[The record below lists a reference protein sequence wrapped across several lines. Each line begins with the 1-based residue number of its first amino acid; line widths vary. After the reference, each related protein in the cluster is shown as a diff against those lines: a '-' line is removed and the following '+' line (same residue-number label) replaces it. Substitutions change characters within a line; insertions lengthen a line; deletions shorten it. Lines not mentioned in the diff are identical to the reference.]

1 MVLNWSLRCWNLYN
15 DDSASSLFGVGRS
28 NCKLD
33 ISLFILVFFLNINW
47 VFTQNKF
54 RLYKKT
60 LFEAF
65 KGPSFLQILPFSF
78 FLFFLN
84 EFWLFQRAYYFFPL
98 WTPRCLVSLSSYL
111 AEPTSFRGEICM
123 HWIKLSASNGRI
135 TGVSISLKWNFPKV
149 NCWIL
154 RSNCVDRR
162 WFLSTR
168 VLGCYGNVNSAR
180 RSQYSTSDAKGRCLA
195 ELSTPV
201 DNCSHL
207 AIVRYR

>member
-1 MVLNWSLRCWNLYN
+1 MSIGYLHCTNNLR
-15 DDSASSLFGVGRS
+15 
-28 NCKLD
+28 
-33 ISLFILVFFLNINW
+33 
-47 VFTQNKF
+47 
-54 RLYKKT
+54 T

-65 KGPSFLQILPFSF
+65 KRAFLLTDATFFILSF
-78 FLFFLN
+78 FLFFLCILVVPTCL
-84 EFWLFQRAYYFFPL
+84 LFFTL
-98 WTPRCLVSLSSYL
+98 WTPRCLDSLSSYL

-123 HWIKLSASNGRI
+123 HWITLSASNGRI

-154 RSNCVDRR
+154 RSNYVDRR

-201 DNCSHL
+201 ENCSHL